1 MSDFEKCKEKLNLL
15 EIARR
20 NSYRKVEIKKSSIA
34 DENSKNNENS
44 NINNIINTNINSNN
58 NNNNN
63 RNSISNKDDNS
74 NIIKNS
80 NNINIKNTNKYDIS
94 SIVTPTRPKVES
106 RKAIS
111 PSPISN
117 QNTELDRLTPS
128 QPKTRFHNRS
138 EKTEHTIFHKKEIEY
153 AAQKGIFFN
162 LHKRL
167 YYFRYIYFLSFFYLL
182 VH

>member
-58 NNNNN
+58 NNNN

-94 SIVTPTRPKVES
+94 SIVTPTRHIVEN

-111 PSPISN
+111 PSPISI

-138 EKTEHTIFHKKEIEY
+138 EKTEHTVFHKKEIEH
-153 AAQKGIFFN
+153 AAQKGIFF
-162 LHKRL
+162 LFIIFLKRL
-167 YYFRYIYFLSFFYLL
+167 FYFRYIYF
-182 VH
+182 

>member
-58 NNNNN
+58 NNNN

-80 NNINIKNTNKYDIS
+80 NNIIFISVLYIDIIIKWNY
-94 SIVTPTRPKVES
+94 
-106 RKAIS
+106 
-111 PSPISN
+111 
-117 QNTELDRLTPS
+117 
-128 QPKTRFHNRS
+128 
-138 EKTEHTIFHKKEIEY
+138 
-153 AAQKGIFFN
+153 
-162 LHKRL
+162 
-167 YYFRYIYFLSFFYLL
+167 
-182 VH
+182 